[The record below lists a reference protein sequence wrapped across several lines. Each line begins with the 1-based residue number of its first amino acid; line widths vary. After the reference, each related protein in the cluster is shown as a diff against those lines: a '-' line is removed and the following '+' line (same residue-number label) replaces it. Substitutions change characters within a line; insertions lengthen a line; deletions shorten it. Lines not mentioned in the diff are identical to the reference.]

1 MHHLV
6 IERHEDRQAD
16 GDTLGAGGGEAAGA
30 HHRIV
35 EHRERQERL
44 RRPQHPPDECRTDD
58 DRRNDQTDDLL
69 RQPRIARAAPGQR
82 QKQRHRGGH
91 HQRGAGEIDL
101 VGAFVDRH
109 AFELPVGQHRRRQ
122 GERHVEPKNHRPVQM
137 LGDDAAEH
145 RAGGAGDD
153 PDRTGIGLVIAALAR
168 RHRVGDDRLGQRHDA
183 AAADALQAAAEDQH
197 QHARRGG
204 AGGRARHEH
213 AERHQHHAAPA
224 VNVAELAVE
233 RRDHGR
239 GQQIS
244 DHHPGQIL
252 EIVEGAADGRQRRR
266 HDGLVQRAEEHR
278 QRQAA
283 DDGDDFAPAE
293 LALGGA
299 MAAGIRRDAFDVPSP
314 LRGRLAGFAYFL
326 CFGDAMTETT
336 PPR

>member
-1 MHHLV
+1 MPPQV
-6 IERHEDRQAD
+6 SA
-16 GDTLGAGGGEAAGA
+16 
-30 HHRIV
+30 
-35 EHRERQERL
+35 RE
-44 RRPQHPPDECRTDD
+44 
-58 DRRNDQTDDLL
+58 
-69 RQPRIARAAPGQR
+69 
-82 QKQRHRGGH
+82 QRHRGGH

-109 AFELPVGQHRRRQ
+109 EFQLPVGQHRRRQ
-122 GERHVEPKNHRPVQM
+122 GERHVEPKDHRPVQM
-137 LGDDAAEH
+137 LGNDAAEH

-153 PDRTGIGLVIAALAR
+153 PDRAGIGLVIAALAR

-244 DHHPGQIL
+244 DHHPGQVL

-266 HDGLVQRAEEHR
+266 HDGLVQRAEKHR

-283 DDGDDFAPAE
+283 DDGDDLAPAE

-299 MAAGIRRDAFDVPSP
+299 MAAGFRRDAFAAPSP
-314 LRGRLAGFAYFL
+314 LRGWLAGFVYFVFRR
-326 CFGDAMTETT
+326 CHD
-336 PPR
+336 